1 MQERTSMKKVSKKL
15 VFSTIVM
22 AVLLSL
28 TSFKSIGQTKGKSTA
43 AMYYSTDQEITGIYV
58 LTSCENS
65 RFKIKIEKK
74 AGVYSFLIFDKSKII
89 SKGKVKKQR
98 TDDVVYLAFGKIG
111 GVYNANKIQIQNYG
125 NAMNEYEHFTQCDE
139 KYLSFIKSE

>member
-1 MQERTSMKKVSKKL
+1 MKKVSQK
-15 VFSTIVM
+15 VAFNTIVM

-28 TSFKSIGQTKGKSTA
+28 ASFQSIRQTENKSAA
-43 AMYYSTDQEITGIYV
+43 AMHYSTDQEITGIYV

-74 AGVYSFLIFDKSKII
+74 AGIYSFLIYDKSKII
-89 SKGKVKKQR
+89 SKGTVKKQK
-98 TDDVVYLAFGKIG
+98 TDGVVYLSFGKIG

-125 NAMNEYEHFTQCDE
+125 NSMNEYEHFTQCEE
-139 KYLSFIKSE
+139 KYLSFIKS